1 MIACDGCAVKYA
13 SFWGGACTLGPG
25 VVCPWVPI
33 GGHMEERE
41 STILGPAGLYRL
53 VAQSLKPW
61 RTPNGDVFV
70 DLWMDDLRYTVP
82 VKGEAFTGI
91 LYMLAQRGAPGKLPS
106 ANALEEMRAYCVGTA
121 LASQRILPAFVRV
134 GGDSR
139 DLYYDFG
146 DDTREMVRWREGK
159 WEVVPTKGDSPR
171 FYRPG
176 GMLPQVRPQ
185 GSGDL
190 LQLLRKHVRCR
201 EDDLYLLA
209 AWLVGAFKV
218 GGPFP
223 ILIINGEQGSSKST
237 TTRLLRKLVDPHAR
251 DMREPPGGSR
261 DLVAAVKNA
270 YVVAVDNVST
280 LRHDLSDS
288 LCRISTGTGA
298 LGGRALY
305 TDSDEAAFTA
315 CRPIVLNGIPAFAE
329 REDLVS
335 RSINVELPSIP
346 SSQRMDDD
354 TFWHGFEAD
363 MPRIMGALF
372 DCVAL
377 AQRDFAGVRLSDAP
391 RMANF
396 ARWAYAGLGPHG
408 DRFLEAYSNNK
419 MEASAHFVEHNDV
432 AQALISLMKEKEV
445 WYGSWAK
452 LLCDLTLHA
461 APGKFWPENS
471 LQLRNRMI
479 RISEDLR
486 KCGLEWRKNG
496 RESRSGRSC
505 VEVRRLKG
513 FIDNHV
519 LTSVT

>member
-1 MIACDGCAVKYA
+1 
-13 SFWGGACTLGPG
+13 
-25 VVCPWVPI
+25 
-33 GGHMEERE
+33 MEEKE
-41 STILGPAGLYRL
+41 SMILGPATLYRL
-53 VAQSLKPW
+53 VGEKLKPW

-70 DLWMDDLRYTVP
+70 DVWLDDLRHTVP
-82 VKGEAFTGI
+82 VKSEAFTGI
-91 LYMLAQRGAPGKLPS
+91 LYLLAQRVAPGKLPS
-106 ANALEEMRAYCVGTA
+106 GNALEEMKAYCIGTA

-134 GGDSR
+134 GGTSG

-146 DDTREMVRWREGK
+146 DDTREMARWKEGK
-159 WEVVPTKGDSPR
+159 WEVVRTTGEVPR
-171 FYRPG
+171 FYRPN
-176 GMLPQVRPQ
+176 GMLPQVRPH
-185 GSGDL
+185 GNGGL
-190 LQLLRKHVRCR
+190 VELLRKHVRCR
-201 EDDLYLLA
+201 EDDIYLLA

-237 TTRLLRKLVDPHAR
+237 TTRLLRRLVDPHAR
-251 DMREPPGGSR
+251 DMREPPTNSR

-280 LRHDLSDS
+280 LQHNLSDS

-346 SSQRMDDD
+346 PSQRMDDD
-354 TFWHGFEAD
+354 TFWHLFEED
-363 MPRIMGALF
+363 MPRILGAIF
-372 DCVAL
+372 DCVGK
-377 AQRDFAGVRLSDAP
+377 AQMGFSSVRLSEAP

-396 ARWAYAGLGPHG
+396 ARWAYAGLGEEAG
-408 DRFLEAYSNNK
+408 NLFLAAYSNNK

-445 WYGSWAK
+445 WYGSWAQ
-452 LLCDLTLHA
+452 LLAVLTPLA
-461 APGKFWPENS
+461 APTKFWPENS

-505 VEVRRLKG
+505 VEVRRLKS
-513 FIDNHV
+513 FIGNHV